1 MRIRPFV
8 LVVATGL
15 AGMAGCTTAR
25 GAREPVGDVEGPPPA
40 SHAFEAPGTPTGGA
54 VDAASLA
61 EETGLRLDD
70 DGVSVLLAGDGVS
83 ARLFPGRDT
92 ISIDGRTIA
101 MGQPTRRDG
110 SRVIVPAGGAE
121 AVRRTVAAHRAA
133 PRPQPIVMP
142 PPIALHKPKFPTPR
156 PVVARVAVGDVP
168 GNWVPSVAARP
179 WKWIV
184 IHHSDDVCGC
194 CATYDKIHRAKG
206 WDECGYH
213 FVIGNGSLTGDGEVE
228 PSGRWPLQKHGAHAK
243 TPDNRFNDFGIGIVL
258 VGDFEKGGGPSPA
271 QYAATVKLTRWLMTT
286 YGISAESVIRH
297 SDTKATECPGRNFPW
312 SRFVGDVAGGARRA
326 SLPGMPAS
334 DAPADLGTAPAP
346 LDGLPAAR
354 RSVSPAVHRG
364 RRVRRL
370 PSAS

>member
-15 AGMAGCTTAR
+15 AGLAGCSTAR

-40 SHAFEAPGTPTGGA
+40 SHAFEPPGTPTGGA
-54 VDAASLA
+54 VDAVSLA

-101 MGQPTRRDG
+101 MGQSTRRDG

-133 PRPQPIVMP
+133 PRPQPILMP
-142 PPIALHKPKFPTPR
+142 PPLVLQKPKFPAPR
-156 PVVARVAVGDVP
+156 PVAAKVAAGDVP
-168 GNWVPSVAARP
+168 TNWNPSVAARP
-179 WKWIV
+179 WRWIV

-326 SLPGMPAS
+326 SLPGTPAS
-334 DAPADLGTAPAP
+334 DAPIDLGTAPAP

-354 RSVSPAVHRG
+354 RRVSPAVHRG
-364 RRVRRL
+364 RRVRR
-370 PSAS
+370 SR